1 MTNCFNTRLI
11 KFLYISRYRSLV
23 PHGPS
28 VTSWPAGHR
37 VQGPNFTAVAH
48 MSFVRVLPH
57 PPPHT
62 PPILPAQAAQLP
74 RGPCPPPH
82 PRFRMEMQVGE
93 DLPRSRLDSQFNN
106 YWPLS
111 GALSTVAQRLSPV
124 NCSYF
129 TFPRRSNHTA
139 LTIFVLQSPGDP
151 LPRFYH
157 FFIS

>member
-11 KFLYISRYRSLV
+11 KFLYISRYRSPV
-23 PHGPS
+23 PHGSS

-48 MSFVRVLPH
+48 MSFVRGLPPTHTHSSH
-57 PPPHT
+57 PPCPGGPAPAGAMSPSTPKIPHGN
-62 PPILPAQAAQLP
+62 A
-74 RGPCPPPH
+74 G
-82 PRFRMEMQVGE
+82 GE